1 MWIPNSFSLKQ
12 ESGSFAANSNQSAWL
27 ILLVSGLFEAVWA
40 TALGNVEGPHK
51 AAPISIFLVGL
62 SISMGGLGWSMSFV
76 PTGTAYAV
84 WTAVGGVATVSV
96 SVLWGTESMD
106 LTKFVF
112 LSMIV
117 GGVVGLK
124 MVSKLMLSTVYNV
137 TII

>member
-12 ESGSFAANSNQSAWL
+12 ESVSFAENSNQCAWL

-40 TALGNVEGPHK
+40 TALGNIEGPHK
-51 AAPISIFLVGL
+51 AAPISIFIVGL
-62 SISMGGLGWSMSFV
+62 SISMGGLGWSMRLL

-96 SVLWGTESMD
+96 SVLWGTEPID

-112 LSMIV
+112 LFMIV
-117 GGVVGLK
+117 GGVMGLK
-124 MVSKLMLSTVYNV
+124 IVSEN
-137 TII
+137 